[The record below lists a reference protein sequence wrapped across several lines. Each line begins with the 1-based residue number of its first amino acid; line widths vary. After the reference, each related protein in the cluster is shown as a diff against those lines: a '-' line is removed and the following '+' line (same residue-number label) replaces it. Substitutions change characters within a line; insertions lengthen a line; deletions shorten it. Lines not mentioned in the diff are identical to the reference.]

1 MLFCMCV
8 DIDLQLLFSSIIIII
23 IINFDF
29 TPREASPRCPLG
41 ALDLVMSCQQLLIN
55 RLKLRRWRGQVK
67 MKIHSGVPIFP
78 TFVSHAFVAMSWFLM
93 TNNHMYMNQSKYW
106 FYRHPLSSSLRFQ
119 NYLITIFW
127 WYSIFMH
134 HRHQNWERLKT

>member
-1 MLFCMCV
+1 MCV

-55 RLKLRRWRGQVK
+55 RLKLRR
-67 MKIHSGVPIFP
+67 
-78 TFVSHAFVAMSWFLM
+78 
-93 TNNHMYMNQSKYW
+93 
-106 FYRHPLSSSLRFQ
+106 
-119 NYLITIFW
+119 
-127 WYSIFMH
+127 
-134 HRHQNWERLKT
+134 